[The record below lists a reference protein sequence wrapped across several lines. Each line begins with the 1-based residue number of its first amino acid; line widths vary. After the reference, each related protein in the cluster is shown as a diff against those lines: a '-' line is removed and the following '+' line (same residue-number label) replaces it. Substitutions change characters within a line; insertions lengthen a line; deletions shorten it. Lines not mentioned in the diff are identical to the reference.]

1 MCQYLIQKAGRELS
15 LVELCVLFFMADRYH
30 LRKFGSTI
38 SCSQYIATKLG
49 PIPTKLIEVYTD
61 LIANASLQRQYN

>member
-1 MCQYLIQKAGRELS
+1 MCQYLTQKAGRELTLS
-15 LVELCVLFFMADRYH
+15 ELCILFFMADRYH

-38 SCSQYIATKLG
+38 SRSHYIATKLG

-61 LIANASLQRQYN
+61 LIANTSLQRQYN